1 MTPQPPSLIALEP
14 PDLEL
19 HPHVMETLAEML
31 RIASSRTQVIA
42 TTHSPYLLDFL
53 APESFVV
60 VEKRKGATTCKPIKG
75 KRGLV
80 RAAREL
86 GGGSAWYS
94 GHIGGV
100 P

>member
-80 RAAREL
+80 RTAREL